1 MCFLEKIGK
10 ILDNLTKDLLRIRH
24 YYSSTMVMDTI
35 QVRMSKGLIKKA
47 DDLVSTGLYSNRSDV
62 IRDALRKMKLESQIG
77 SIPNTG
83 DSVKEIRE
91 IRKKLSKKIKSF
103 KDVEKINKSYD

>member
-1 MCFLEKIGK
+1 
-10 ILDNLTKDLLRIRH
+10 
-24 YYSSTMVMDTI
+24 MDTI
-35 QVRMSKGLIKKA
+35 QVRMSKGLIIKM
-47 DDLVSTGLYSNRSDV
+47 DNIVDTGLYSNRSDV
-62 IRDALRKMKLESQIG
+62 IRDAVRRLNLEKQIG

-103 KDVEKINKSYD
+103 KDVEKINKLYD

>member
-1 MCFLEKIGK
+1 
-10 ILDNLTKDLLRIRH
+10 
-24 YYSSTMVMDTI
+24 MVMDTI
-35 QVRMSKGLIKKA
+35 QVRMSKGLIKKL
-47 DDLVSTGLYSNRSDV
+47 DNIVNTGLYSNRSDV
-62 IRDALRKMKLESQIG
+62 MRDAVRKFNLEKQIG

-103 KDVEKINKSYD
+103 KDLEKINRL